1 MDVLDV
7 RSSSCCAASI
17 ISCAAWAR
25 VAGGSCTSVSCRV
38 NTRWMAKSG
47 GAQMRRISMMG
58 NARCVLRRR
67 FSHTM
72 PLTSHISHCHRL
84 TFVWAL
90 GVGMVRGDARARERS
105 RSGSGAT
112 RFHKQNS
119 NNVIATLRSPSF
131 IVVFTGMQGST
142 EPRGSKGPMLKVSL
156 SSVSTGPPCLT
167 CWTLD
172 LREKA
177 EGAGPR
183 PAPGRGT
190 GKADRVLQCCRAR
203 MTDAQ
208 PCPPQRNHLAHT
220 ILLHERCCMA
230 TLQRSVWRIGA
241 RLDSLTPHGFVPIVG
256 LSEQHVASPALACC
270 GGCILLC
277 SS

>member
-1 MDVLDV
+1 MPAVFCV
-7 RSSSCCAASI
+7 AAFPTRCPSHLTSHTVI
-17 ISCAAWAR
+17 
-25 VAGGSCTSVSCRV
+25 GSHLCG
-38 NTRWMAKSG
+38 RWVWEWC
-47 GAQMRRISMMG
+47 GAMLALG
-58 NARCVLRRR
+58 NARL
-67 FSHTM
+67 
-72 PLTSHISHCHRL
+72 
-84 TFVWAL
+84 WGNAL
-90 GVGMVRGDARARERS
+90 PQ
-105 RSGSGAT
+105 T
-112 RFHKQNS
+112 KQQQRDCYVKKPQFYRCFLPGCKAAPNP
-119 NNVIATLRSPSF
+119 A
-131 IVVFTGMQGST
+131 
-142 EPRGSKGPMLKVSL
+142 KGPMLKVSL

-230 TLQRSVWRIGA
+230 TLQR
-241 RLDSLTPHGFVPIVG
+241 
-256 LSEQHVASPALACC
+256 C
-270 GGCILLC
+270 GGSAPDSTHSPRLRAHCEHE
-277 SS
+277 